1 MSSAA
6 GVRCR
11 SGPTP
16 TRSSDGRSTISSRR
30 GSPRT
35 PPRTAT
41 ACGAGSRGLPRD
53 LLRRPAAVRTR
64 ARALRHLGGDLPRDD
79 AHPRRR
85 GAGVARSDGDRP
97 VAGPAPRG
105 ARTRS
110 THARAVREVALA
122 CAARR
127 PRPLAHRAPAGG
139 RAAAAE
145 VRQHVDPRRRELRP
159 GGHRRHRRR
168 RPGCGA
174 GEDRDRSGNH
184 GRLARRRQH
193 AALLARPGPHH
204 RLRHRPALA
213 SEPRDV
219 LDAWGRRPRR
229 SAHPPGAAG
238 GDDRGRPR
246 GHHRA
251 DDAGV
256 GARDP
261 RARVHHGGARQGAGR
276 AGRHQRP
283 RVARGVAAAAPL
295 VSPWDPLKSVEVD
308 RLSPPGTPG
317 HLLGTDE
324 QGRDILSRLIWGG
337 RISLLVGIVPTVA
350 AGIVALLLGLVAGYR
365 EGLLDHLIMRV
376 LDVFFAF
383 PLVLLAIAIVGVIG
397 PGVGNQMFALAVVLA
412 PYSTRVVR
420 TATLSVKPLE
430 FVEAVRALGAGSG
443 RVLWRHL
450 VPNVLPPLLVYTSTL
465 VGLMIVASSGLS
477 FLGLGVQPP
486 TPDWGVMVGSG
497 RLVIYRAAHVATIP
511 GVIIV
516 VVALGFN
523 FIGDGLREALDPRA
537 RQ

>member
-1 MSSAA
+1 M
-6 GVRCR
+6 
-11 SGPTP
+11 
-16 TRSSDGRSTISSRR
+16 
-30 GSPRT
+30 
-35 PPRTAT
+35 AT
-41 ACGAGSRGLPRD
+41 ALAIEGS
-53 LLRRPAAVRTR
+53 
-64 ARALRHLGGDLPRDD
+64 
-79 AHPRRR
+79 
-85 GAGVARSDGDRP
+85 
-97 VAGPAPRG
+97 
-105 ARTRS
+105 
-110 THARAVREVALA
+110 
-122 CAARR
+122 R
-127 PRPLAHRAPAGG
+127 PRPRRGTGRFAAFLRAFVRERQALAGLVIVAIAGG
-139 RAAAAE
+139 A
-145 VRQHVDPRRRELRP
+145 
-159 GGHRRHRRR
+159 
-168 RPGCGA
+168 
-174 GEDRDRSGNH
+174 
-184 GRLARRRQH
+184 
-193 AALLARPGPHH
+193 
-204 RLRHRPALA
+204 
-213 SEPRDV
+213 
-219 LDAWGRRPRR
+219 
-229 SAHPPGAAG
+229 
-238 GDDRGRPR
+238 
-246 GHHRA
+246 
-251 DDAGV
+251 
-256 GARDP
+256 
-261 RARVHHGGARQGAGR
+261 
-276 AGRHQRP
+276 
-283 RVARGVAAAAPL
+283 AAAAPL
-295 VSPWDPLKSVEVD
+295 IGPWDPLKSVEVD

-350 AGIVALLLGLVAGYR
+350 AGLVALLLGLVAGYR

-397 PGVGNQMFALAVVLA
+397 PGVGNQMFALAVVLV

-450 VPNVLPPLLVYTSTL
+450 VPNVLPPLLVYTSAL

-516 VVALGFN
+516 IVALGFN